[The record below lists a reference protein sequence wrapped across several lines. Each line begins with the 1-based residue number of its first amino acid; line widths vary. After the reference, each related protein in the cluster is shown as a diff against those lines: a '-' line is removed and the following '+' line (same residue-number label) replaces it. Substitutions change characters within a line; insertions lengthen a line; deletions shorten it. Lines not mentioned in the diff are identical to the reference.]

1 MDETLLRAATL
12 SRVLK
17 TDVDLKEN
25 FNLAK
30 QSVEYM
36 NRAACCFVRTLTKSC
51 AVSSARSGHKG
62 RIDVAQLEQV
72 IRSYPQL
79 AFLDESGL
87 PN

>member
-1 MDETLLRAATL
+1 MSEETLLRAATI

-17 TDVDLKEN
+17 SDMELKEN
-25 FNLAK
+25 FNVAK

-51 AVSSARSGHKG
+51 AVTSARSGHKG
-62 RIDVAQLEQV
+62 KIDVAQLKQV
-72 IRSYPQL
+72 ISTYPQL
-79 AFLDESGL
+79 AFLEPGL